1 MADIFSNI
9 KNAKKTALR
18 LARRNA
24 DVTSSENKRD
34 VCLYKYLEKIYEID
48 QQLRNMTLH
57 QGRQTLQARYVKLP
71 TNRNPAMIAMK
82 LTGLD
87 DKTCSKYANLLRFV
101 RNNKKPTDSV
111 RSCVQAHGG
120 INRCLRE
127 ERKQRVRKKKSRR
140 MGRP

>member
-48 QQLRNMTLH
+48 QQLRNNDAPSGTADAPSTIC
-57 QGRQTLQARYVKLP
+57 QVAY
-71 TNRNPAMIAMK
+71 
-82 LTGLD
+82 
-87 DKTCSKYANLLRFV
+87 
-101 RNNKKPTDSV
+101 
-111 RSCVQAHGG
+111 
-120 INRCLRE
+120 
-127 ERKQRVRKKKSRR
+127 
-140 MGRP
+140 